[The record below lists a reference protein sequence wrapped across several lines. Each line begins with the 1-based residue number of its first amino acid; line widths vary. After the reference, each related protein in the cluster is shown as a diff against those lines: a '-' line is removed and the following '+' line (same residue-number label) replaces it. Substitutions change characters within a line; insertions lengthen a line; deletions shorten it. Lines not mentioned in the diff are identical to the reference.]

1 MKTTKTI
8 LLVYLSLLSVTS
20 DVAKVGEQKAQGLW
34 KLFRI
39 DEILVSEVIYYLFV
53 MQQQNYVPCVRQ
65 KYLFYKIT
73 IYTVYE

>member
-8 LLVYLSLLSVTS
+8 LLVYLSLLAVTS
-20 DVAKVGEQKAQGLW
+20 DIAKDGEQKSQGLW

-53 MQQQNYVPCVRQ
+53 M
-65 KYLFYKIT
+65 
-73 IYTVYE
+73 